1 VLNKELREQLKKA
14 HLSLNELLK
23 VEPDSEHKML
33 LDLYHDVEFG
43 LKDVS
48 EYPTARHLFWNNPIS
63 ELEINCLN
71 DAVLVFQ
78 LVRGSVSSA
87 N

>member
-1 VLNKELREQLKKA
+1 MLNKELCEQLKKA
-14 HLSLNELLK
+14 HLSLDKLLA
-23 VEPDSEHKML
+23 VEPDSHHKML

-48 EYPTARHLFWNNPIS
+48 EYPTARHLFWSDPKS
-63 ELEINCLN
+63 ELEENCLN
-71 DAVLVFQ
+71 DAVIVFK
-78 LVRGSVSSA
+78 LVRGLAYYA

>member
-1 VLNKELREQLKKA
+1 MLNKELSEQLKKA
-14 HLSLNELLK
+14 HFSLDELLK

-43 LKDVS
+43 LKDVG
-48 EYPTARHLFWNNPIS
+48 EYPTARHLFWSNPQS
-63 ELEINCLN
+63 DVEKRCLN

-78 LVRGSVSSA
+78 LVRSSVSSA